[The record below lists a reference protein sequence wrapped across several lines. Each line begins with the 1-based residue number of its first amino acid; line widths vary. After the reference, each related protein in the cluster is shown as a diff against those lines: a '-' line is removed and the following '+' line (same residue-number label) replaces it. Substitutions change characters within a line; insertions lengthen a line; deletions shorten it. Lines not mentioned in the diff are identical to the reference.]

1 MKRET
6 FGSRMG
12 FILVSAGCA
21 VGIGNVWKFPYMCGQ
36 FGGAA
41 FILIYLVFL
50 LIMGI
55 PVMVC
60 EFGVGRASRHSVAAA
75 YETLEPQGTKWHI
88 TKWIGIIG
96 CYFLMMF
103 YTTVGGWMLYY
114 CVRSFSGD
122 FVGADMET
130 VSAGFSDMLGNMPLM
145 TFWTI
150 LICIIGF
157 GVCAFGIQKGIEKVS
172 KFMMTALLLIM
183 IVLAIHSVMMKGAG
197 AGIRFYLIPD
207 FRQMAEIGIGN
218 VIFGAMSQAFFTLS
232 IGIGAML
239 IFGSYMEK
247 DQRLF
252 GEAVNITVLDT
263 VVALMAGFIIIP
275 ACFAYGIE
283 PGAGPSLIFI
293 TIPNIFAQVAGGRV
307 WGGLFFL
314 FLSFAAFTTL
324 VAVFENIISFDMDLF
339 GWSRKKSTL
348 VSLILIIILSM
359 PCVMGFNVLAG
370 FTPLGEGSTIM
381 DLEDFIVS
389 NNLLPLGSLG
399 YVLFCTKKNG
409 WGWNHFLEEI
419 NQGEGWKFPSGI
431 KGYMSYGLPLLIII
445 IYLKGYYD
453 KFQPMGTKVL
463 VGWMIVAILFLTFV
477 IGCSCGKS
485 NAEKVDK

>member
-6 FGSRMG
+6 FGSRLG

-207 FRQMAEIGIGN
+207 FKQMAEIGIGN

-324 VAVFENIISFDMDLF
+324 VAVFENIISFDIDLF

>member
-6 FGSRMG
+6 FGSRLG

-145 TFWTI
+145 TIWTI